1 MKIMIKNIKM
11 KLTNK
16 ELKKIVESVIN
27 NLSEDNFQLDLED
40 PNMPQKLNK
49 LKNDITLFNKNEDSI
64 EIKSDE
70 DELSEQISFT
80 KKELFTKLTEKI
92 YNGKLYTKSEINEII
107 NKNK

>member
-1 MKIMIKNIKM
+1 M

-16 ELKKIVESVIN
+16 KLKEIVENVIN

-70 DELSEQISFT
+70 DDLSEQISFT
-80 KKELFTKLTEKI
+80 KKELLTKLTEKI

>member
-1 MKIMIKNIKM
+1 MIIMIKNIKM

-70 DELSEQISFT
+70 DDLSEQISFT

-92 YNGKLYTKSEINEII
+92 YNGKLYTKKEINEII

>member
-1 MKIMIKNIKM
+1 M

-16 ELKKIVESVIN
+16 KLKEIVENVIN

-70 DELSEQISFT
+70 DDLSEQISFT

>member
-1 MKIMIKNIKM
+1 M

-70 DELSEQISFT
+70 DDLSEQISFT
-80 KKELFTKLTEKI
+80 KKELLTKLTEKI

>member
-1 MKIMIKNIKM
+1 M

-16 ELKKIVESVIN
+16 ELKEIVENVIN

-70 DELSEQISFT
+70 DDLSEQISFT

>member
-1 MKIMIKNIKM
+1 MIIMIKNIKM

>member
-1 MKIMIKNIKM
+1 M

-80 KKELFTKLTEKI
+80 KKELLKAVKKYQIDNIGQTQDTTQQDVQKDD
-92 YNGKLYTKSEINEII
+92 GMEIDD
-107 NKNK
+107 